1 MIRMSD
7 VQRIEQAPVPAS
19 PRDVAQRI
27 LAGFDRHYAL
37 FRYSAQRAKSLYES
51 GDWHGIQRLSRERI
65 EYYDMRVR
73 ECTAQLEGAAR
84 PPGGATAGT
93 ARTRPTANP
102 PRTAP
107 AARTAGPPRWTMR
120 RPRSGSR

>member
-7 VQRIEQAPVPAS
+7 VQRIEQAPVPPS

-65 EYYDMRVR
+65 EYYDMRAR
-73 ECTAQLEGAAR
+73 MHRAAR
-84 PPGGATAGT
+84 RRCAAARRRGGPERRGRGQRQT
-93 ARTRPTANP
+93 ARWRRGRQVRRA
-102 PRTAP
+102 
-107 AARTAGPPRWTMR
+107 TMR